1 MGEILS
7 FGSSSKFKTDLGG
20 NMRIIIV
27 GGIAAGMSAAA
38 KFKRLSP
45 NDDVVVYEKGDIVS
59 FGACGLPYY
68 VGGFFDDSNEMIA
81 RTPEAFREAGVEIH
95 TKHEVTNVDFS
106 NKKVTVKNLNT
117 NEVLEES
124 YDKLMIASGARAII
138 PPIKNIDLENVVTLK
153 SMDDGNKLRELMSK
167 EENKKIAIIG
177 AGFIGLEA
185 AEAAK
190 HRGKEV
196 TVIQLQDR
204 VLQEVF
210 DKDITD
216 LLEEELRENGVNL
229 LLSETVTEL
238 IGDGKVSKVKTNKR
252 EIEADIVI
260 LATGVKP
267 NTDFLNCDEI
277 KMIRNGAIVVDKYGR
292 TSVEDVYAAGDCAT
306 INSLITDREIYV
318 PLATGANKLGRI
330 VGENLAGQNNSFQ
343 GSMASSC
350 IKVMDMEAARTG
362 LSEKEVLNLGF
373 NYKTKFIT
381 DMNQT
386 SYYPGR
392 ERIYVKL
399 IYDAHTRV
407 ILGGQVAGY
416 KDAVQR
422 CNVLAACIYAK
433 MTTEQLGMLDL
444 CYAPPF
450 SRTWDVLNV
459 AGNVSK

>member
-1 MGEILS
+1 M
-7 FGSSSKFKTDLGG
+7 KV
-20 NMRIIIV
+20 III

-392 ERIYVKL
+392 ERIYIKL